1 MELNNRLL
9 ISATSEG
16 SVKLRML
23 KEGGDQAAQFKRAFF
38 LNSSKTVK
46 SYKAHPTKPG
56 VSLVKATQNKIIVV
70 LGNMIRVY
78 SFDFKTK

>member
-1 MELNNRLL
+1 MELQNNML

-16 SVKLRML
+16 GVKFRRL
-23 KEGGDQAAQFKRAFF
+23 GGEEFKNPFF
-38 LNSSKTVK
+38 INAGSKTMK
-46 SYKAHPTKPG
+46 SYKDHPTKPG

-70 LGNMIRVY
+70 LGNLIRAY

>member
-1 MELNNRLL
+1 MELQNNML

-16 SVKLRML
+16 GVKLRML
-23 KEGGDQAAQFKRAFF
+23 EGEEFKKPFFINAA
-38 LNSSKTVK
+38 SKTTK
-46 SYKAHPTKPG
+46 TYKDHPTKPG

-70 LGNMIRVY
+70 LGNLIRAY